1 MKNIYCIILSIV
13 LMFSCLNVSAS
24 AEMIERPVLSEDKTK
39 IHVEGQLGADK
50 AEMKVNLAL
59 LFTEENVAD
68 FSQPNNI
75 ADVLELNADAD
86 GKYTYD
92 ISFDKENG
100 RVGNYKVYVW
110 AGEDSDYGEFYFA
123 NETTELSYLAA
134 VKTAAQGTD
143 DEVLRQKL
151 YDYYGILN
159 IDSAAY
165 MQAPQL
171 SVAAISHETLKPF
184 NGGISDLA
192 KHVRVASAIA
202 ILNTGNT
209 AVVFDSK
216 DKFVDT
222 NLKNYN
228 VIKKMNPL
236 FENSVS
242 AQGKKNVVND
252 VKSKNFTSI
261 TAFEKAFADSCFLNA
276 VYAANVSGYGHIEGL
291 LANDDYTSVVGIN
304 TQLYDALSPTE
315 KSNVASTLMTNG
327 RVSSITAFQSTLD
340 GLSTPK
346 EGDDDD
352 DNGGGRG
359 GNGGDGIKSSMSVTA
374 PPAESAEKTNST
386 FSDMA
391 QAQWA
396 EEAVNTLSE
405 KGIVNGVGNGRFE
418 PMRSVTREE
427 FLKMLLS
434 SLNIA
439 QLTTSAEFSDV
450 DNDKWYSGWIAAG
463 AESGIITG
471 REDNTFG
478 VGESISREDCAV
490 MIFRA
495 LKLEKATGAVDF
507 TDADSISEYA
517 KDAVSSMKK
526 QGIINGMEDGAFY
539 PNKTCSRA
547 EAAVMLMRVLERGS
561 NR

>member
-68 FSQPNNI
+68 FSQPLNI

-86 GKYTYD
+86 GSYTYD

-100 RVGNYKVYVW
+100 RVGNYKVYIW

-123 NETTELSYLAA
+123 NETTELLYLEA

-143 DEVLRQKL
+143 DEVLREKL

-159 IDSAAY
+159 IDSSAY
-165 MQAPQL
+165 KQAPQL
-171 SVAAISHETLKPF
+171 SVAKISHETLKPF
-184 NGGISDLA
+184 NGGIADLA
-192 KHVRVASAIA
+192 KHIRVASAIA
-202 ILNTGNT
+202 MLNMGNT
-209 AVVFDSK
+209 VDVFDNADNFLDSNVK
-216 DKFVDT
+216 T
-222 NLKNYN
+222 YN
-228 VIKKMNPL
+228 NIKKMNSL
-236 FENSVS
+236 FENSIS
-242 AQGKKNVVND
+242 AQGKKNVIND
-252 VKSKNFTSI
+252 VKSKNFTTI
-261 TAFEKAFADSCFLNA
+261 TAFEEAFADSCFLNA

-291 LANDDYTSVVGIN
+291 LTNDDYTSAVGIN

-315 KSNVASTLMTNG
+315 KSNVASTLITNG
-327 RVSSITAFQSTLD
+327 KVSSITAFQSSLD
-340 GLSTPK
+340 ALSTPV
-346 EGDDDD
+346 EGGDDD
-352 DNGGGRG
+352 GGGG
-359 GNGGDGIKSSMSVTA
+359 GGGIKSSMSVTA
-374 PPAESAEKTNST
+374 PPEESVEKTNSVY
-386 FSDMA
+386 SDME

-396 EEAVNTLSE
+396 EGAVNTLSE

-471 REDNTFG
+471 RADNTFG

-495 LKLEKATGAVDF
+495 LKLETATGAVGF
-507 TDADSISEYA
+507 TDADSVSEYA

-539 PNKTCSRA
+539 PKKTCSRA

-561 NR
+561 NK

>member
-1 MKNIYCIILSIV
+1 MKHIYSIILSIV

-39 IHVEGQLGADK
+39 IHVEGKLGADK

-68 FSQPNNI
+68 FSQPLNI
-75 ADVLELNADAD
+75 ADVLEINADAD

-100 RVGNYKVYVW
+100 KVGNYKVYIW

-123 NETTELSYLAA
+123 NETTELLYLEA

-143 DEVLRQKL
+143 DEVLREKL

-171 SVAAISHETLKPF
+171 SVAKISHETLKPF
-184 NGGISDLA
+184 TGDIAALA
-192 KHVRVASAIA
+192 KHIRVASAIA
-202 ILNTGNT
+202 VLNAGNSS
-209 AVVFDSK
+209 VVFDSSDNFIDAQLK
-216 DKFVDT
+216 D
-222 NLKNYN
+222 YN
-228 VIKKMNPL
+228 NIKKMNPL
-236 FENSVS
+236 FENSIS

-261 TAFEKAFADSCFLNA
+261 TAFEEAFADSCFLNA

-304 TQLYDALSPTE
+304 TQLYDALSPTD
-315 KSNVASTLMTNG
+315 KSNVASTLITNG
-327 RVSSITAFQSTLD
+327 KVSSITAFQSSLD
-340 GLSTPK
+340 ALSTPK
-346 EGDDDD
+346 EGGDDD
-352 DNGGGRG
+352 G
-359 GNGGDGIKSSMSVTA
+359 GNGGGGGGGGTKSSMSVTA
-374 PPAESAEKTNST
+374 PPEESAEKTNST

-471 REDNTFG
+471 RADNTFG

-507 TDADSISEYA
+507 TDADSVSEYA

-526 QGIINGMEDGAFY
+526 HGIIKGMEDGAFY